1 MNPKSPALRTMLL
14 DTNVWLDAF
23 LPSRTGHAV
32 ATSLISQAQAADVS
46 ILYPVHIVPDV
57 FYLVFIQVKHEIRSM
72 LDVSDELLASAAR
85 TTAWECVN
93 AMREIATAV
102 GADNSDVWL
111 ACKTE
116 YAHNDVEDNL
126 VLAASQRCKADCLV
140 TSDKS
145 LIEHAPLAC
154 VAAVSPEDA
163 LNMLE
168 Q

>member
-1 MNPKSPALRTMLL
+1 MLL

-23 LPSRTGHAV
+23 LPSRTGHDV
-32 ATSLISQAQAADVS
+32 ATSLISLAQATGVS
-46 ILYPVHIVPDV
+46 ILYPVHVVPDV
-57 FYLVFIQVKHEIRSM
+57 FYLVFIQVKREIRNM
-72 LDVSDELLASAAR
+72 LEVADELVARAAR

-111 ACKTE
+111 ACKSE
-116 YAHNDVEDNL
+116 YAHDDVEDNL
-126 VLAASQRCKADCLV
+126 VLAAAQRSKADCLV
-140 TSDKS
+140 TRDRA
-145 LIEHAPLAC
+145 LLEHAPLAC

-168 Q
+168 SRSFGD